1 MRFIRTIINLGLLVT
16 ACTPIQSILIPADP
30 GLTEIAW
37 QEIAPGL
44 ELVQFNGANAL
55 SSRIT
60 TLRVDPEHYQF
71 RVHYRPG
78 DPTTSEGWQM
88 ELASVAAFINANFY
102 DSAGKAIGWLVEDG
116 NSWVQ
121 PHPRYGGALIVS
133 DETVRVITRAAQEQP
148 VDQAVQ
154 GFPTLVRSGDAANR
168 LNGVALAR
176 RSVMAEDQQG
186 RILFFHVGGIGMT
199 LAGFANW
206 LVEQPLGIVNAVN
219 LDGGG
224 SSMLIV
230 KADENVH
237 HHSRDPVP
245 AVLAIHPRNP

>member
-1 MRFIRTIINLGLLVT
+1 MPIR
-16 ACTPIQSILIPADP
+16 SILVPADP

-44 ELVQFNGANAL
+44 ELVQINGPGAL

-60 TLRVDPEHYQF
+60 ALRIEPEHYQF
-71 RVHYRPG
+71 RVHYRPEN
-78 DPTTSEGWQM
+78 PTPSEGWQM
-88 ELASVAAFINANFY
+88 ELATAAAFINANFY

-121 PHPRYGGALIVS
+121 PHPRYGGALIVRGK
-133 DETVRVITRAAQEQP
+133 TVRVITRAALDQP
-148 VDQAVQ
+148 VDHAVQ
-154 GFPTLVRSGDAANR
+154 GFPTLVRSGAAANR
-168 LNGVALAR
+168 LNDVALAR

-199 LAGFANW
+199 LSGFANW
-206 LVEQPLGIVNAVN
+206 LVEQPLEIVNAVN

-224 SSMLIV
+224 SSMLIF
-230 KADENVH
+230 KADANIH
-237 HHSRDPVP
+237 NHSRDSVP
-245 AVLAIHPRNP
+245 AVLAIYPHHP